1 MGVICAC
8 ISGQTQKGSGG
19 VCHMVQG
26 LLGKSAT

>member
-8 ISGQTQKGSGG
+8 SGQTQKGSGG